1 MWFGVR
7 TEGRTVPTGPSCF
20 PSIWSIID
28 GAAHPGRLFPP
39 VRRSTGGNV
48 RQQAKLFL
56 IFGFLFLAAQGI
68 FAQQITRFAVIDTAR
83 IYTTFYRD
91 SRNVRDFES
100 KRLRYQREIQRLS
113 DEIKDL
119 RQQKVDAEA
128 LGETAR
134 VTRLEAQISS
144 KTNFLLDYSKAKNE
158 ELDELRKELTTDD
171 EFYSML
177 YEQIRKISEADG
189 YSMVLSLQEGN
200 SIIWYSPTVDITDK
214 VIRSMISG

>member
-1 MWFGVR
+1 M
-7 TEGRTVPTGPSCF
+7 
-20 PSIWSIID
+20 
-28 GAAHPGRLFPP
+28 
-39 VRRSTGGNV
+39 

-56 IFGFLFLAAQGI
+56 IFGFLFLAAQGT